1 MIIRMVA
8 TQSSVGTLARE
19 RLARKTANRPQHL
32 APPPREAARPRA
44 RAGPRPAA
52 ASGLSRLTVA
62 LTVFSLNKNKIREK
76 RGGGSKGCV
85 DVLLPRSG

>member
-32 APPPREAARPRA
+32 APKERSRVH
-44 RAGPRPAA
+44 
-52 ASGLSRLTVA
+52 LSR
-62 LTVFSLNKNKIREK
+62 
-76 RGGGSKGCV
+76 GGFT
-85 DVLLPRSG
+85 